1 MFSRLESIKYQVIE
15 QILLFKRK
23 SIIYIFSLYVALILP
38 AIMINSIVGVAED
51 RKHYVF
57 DNIENAIVATWDN
70 SDIKIPEYDKFTNSR
85 TICSYNDKIYLNE
98 NDSKN
103 LNIIGVDRNYSMKKS
118 LPVIKGKIF
127 SLNNHIRS
135 EKVCIVHENIY
146 NNLKKKEYI
155 RIGNTEY
162 KVIGIMKDR
171 HYDHSIYIPFESIV
185 KNTSRIYSYRS
196 IVFSS
201 GEKNLDELSE
211 NVKKEISS
219 KFKSVDDI
227 NIDNGRTLKDSYIK
241 ETNKWIYQRL
251 VVVILSIVFFLIN
264 QSIITYQQLKS
275 NKKSIA
281 LKMTMG
287 VTSLDLVICSLV
299 ESLVLS
305 FVANLFLILT
315 IKRIGVILNDYLRI
329 DISFVV
335 VMWVAIVS
343 MIVCILMNI
352 IVVKYLNKLEIN
364 RILVSEEE

>member
-1 MFSRLESIKYQVIE
+1 M
-15 QILLFKRK
+15 
-23 SIIYIFSLYVALILP
+23 
-38 AIMINSIVGVAED
+38 
-51 RKHYVF
+51 
-57 DNIENAIVATWDN
+57 
-70 SDIKIPEYDKFTNSR
+70 
-85 TICSYNDKIYLNE
+85 
-98 NDSKN
+98 
-103 LNIIGVDRNYSMKKS
+103 
-118 LPVIKGKIF
+118 
-127 SLNNHIRS
+127 
-135 EKVCIVHENIY
+135 
-146 NNLKKKEYI
+146 
-155 RIGNTEY
+155 
-162 KVIGIMKDR
+162 
-171 HYDHSIYIPFESIV
+171 
-185 KNTSRIYSYRS
+185 
-196 IVFSS
+196 
-201 GEKNLDELSE
+201 
-211 NVKKEISS
+211 
-219 KFKSVDDI
+219 
-227 NIDNGRTLKDSYIK
+227 
-241 ETNKWIYQRL
+241 
-251 VVVILSIVFFLIN
+251 ILSIVFFLIN